1 MDAILSCL
9 RAAAEP
15 TRLRLLALCAASD
28 MTVSELKTVLRQSQ
42 PRVSRH
48 LKLLCD
54 AGLLDRYREG
64 NWVFYRL
71 ADDLSEEANLAKKI
85 VEFLPET
92 DKDIALDRERL
103 TEIKLERT
111 ANAERYFK
119 KNALKWDN
127 IRSLHV
133 DEAEVERAIL
143 LSFPQNIENFLDIGT
158 GTGRILKLMSKGVA
172 RGIGIDVSREMLSV
186 ARVNLE
192 NAGIR
197 NCHVRHGDMYRLPAR
212 EETFEAISI
221 HQVLHYAEN
230 PSLVIFE
237 AARVMKPKGL
247 LVIVDF
253 TPHKLEGL
261 RQDHAHIRL
270 GFSEEEITGWFT
282 DAGLL
287 PGSSKKLD
295 GKPLTVGL
303 WTATLPETSQNKI
316 DLNRKIF
323 AEPS

>member
-15 TRLRLLALCAASD
+15 TLLRLLALCAASD

-92 DKDIALDRERL
+92 DKDIALDRKRL

-111 ANAERYFK
+111 ANAEKYFE

-143 LSFPQNIENFLDIGT
+143 LSFPQNIKNFLDIGT
-158 GTGRILKLMSKGVA
+158 GTGRILK
-172 RGIGIDVSREMLSV
+172 
-186 ARVNLE
+186 
-192 NAGIR
+192 
-197 NCHVRHGDMYRLPAR
+197 
-212 EETFEAISI
+212 
-221 HQVLHYAEN
+221 
-230 PSLVIFE
+230 
-237 AARVMKPKGL
+237 
-247 LVIVDF
+247 
-253 TPHKLEGL
+253 
-261 RQDHAHIRL
+261 
-270 GFSEEEITGWFT
+270 
-282 DAGLL
+282 
-287 PGSSKKLD
+287 
-295 GKPLTVGL
+295 
-303 WTATLPETSQNKI
+303 
-316 DLNRKIF
+316 
-323 AEPS
+323 

>member
-28 MTVSELKTVLRQSQ
+28 MTVSDLKKVLRQSQ

-71 ADDLSEEANLAKKI
+71 ADDLSMEANFAKEI

-103 TEIKLERT
+103 TEIKLER
-111 ANAERYFK
+111 AASAEKYFR
-119 KNALKWDN
+119 KNALKWDK

-133 DEAEVERAIL
+133 DEAEVENAIL
-143 LSFPQNIENFLDIGT
+143 LSFPKKVQNFLDIGT
-158 GTGRILKLMSKGVA
+158 GTGRILQLMSKVVV

-186 ARVNLE
+186 ARANLE
-192 NAGIR
+192 NVEIR
-197 NCHVRHGDMYRLPAR
+197 NCHVRHGDMYRLPVR
-212 EETFEAISI
+212 EKTFDAVSI
-221 HQVLHYAEN
+221 HQVLHYAED

-261 RQDHAHIRL
+261 RQDHAHLRL
-270 GFSEEEITGWFT
+270 GFSEDEITGWFT

-287 PGSSKKLD
+287 PSSSKKLD

-303 WTATLPETSQNKI
+303 WTATLTETRENQI
-316 DLNRKIF
+316 ELNRKIS
-323 AEPS
+323 AESS

>member
-1 MDAILSCL
+1 MDTILSCL

-15 TRLRLLALCAASD
+15 TRLRLLAICAASD
-28 MTVSELKTVLRQSQ
+28 MTVSDLKTVLRQSQ

-54 AGLLDRYREG
+54 AGLLDRFREG

-71 ADDLSEEANLAKKI
+71 ADDLSAEANLAKKI

-92 DKDIALDRERL
+92 DNDIALDRKRL
-103 TEIKLERT
+103 AEIKLERT
-111 ANAERYFK
+111 ANAERYFR
-119 KNALKWDN
+119 KNALKWDK

-133 DEAEVERAIL
+133 DEGEVRKAIL
-143 LSFPQNIENFLDIGT
+143 LAFPKKIENFLDIGT
-158 GTGRILKLMSKGVA
+158 GTGRILQMMSKWVA
-172 RGIGIDVSREMLSV
+172 RGVGIDVSREMLSV
-186 ARVNLE
+186 ARANLE
-192 NAGIR
+192 NVGIR
-197 NCHVRHGDMYRLPAR
+197 NCHVRHGDMYRLPMR
-212 EETFEAISI
+212 EEIFEAVSI

-230 PSLVIFE
+230 PSLVILE

-253 TPHKLEGL
+253 TPHKVENL
-261 RQDHAHIRL
+261 RQDHAHLRL

-303 WTATLPETSQNKI
+303 WTATLPETTENKI
-316 DLNRKIF
+316 ERNKKIS
-323 AEPS
+323 AERS